1 MTKAK
6 QRRTVHYHQGFAD
19 GYKGRP
25 VMYVNPPKRFLY
37 RYRYGRGA
45 NKPLR
50 GYRRRVWV
58 YRAYMKGR
66 QDGKAAYRRH
76 TRWVEFDRRITA
88 GFIVMIS
95 AVITALTLVTLI
107 QHSGV

>member
-6 QRRTVHYHQGFAD
+6 QRRNVHYHQGYAD

-25 VMYVNPPKRFLY
+25 VMYVNPPKRFSY

-50 GYRRRVWV
+50 GFRRRVWV
-58 YRAYMKGR
+58 YRAYMVGR
-66 QDGKAAYRRH
+66 RRGRH
-76 TRWVEFDRRITA
+76 DYWRDQRRQRWSHRITMA
-88 GFIVMIS
+88 LVGFVS
-95 AVITALTLVTLI
+95 LLLTSLTLLSI
-107 QHSGV
+107 SQ